1 MARRVPRTSVP
12 IVLGTIAVP
21 LTVAILVGW
30 TIVVARSPFVTGAW
44 LLVLGIISL
53 SIILLVLV
61 LLSLFLLREMVA
73 AQRQFGFID
82 SVTHELKSPL
92 ASVKL
97 GLDALRRPDLPPEK
111 TQEVVEMVRT
121 EVDRLSGFIGDVLQ
135 ARPGGA
141 RPEPAG
147 RDDRPGRHGGDDRR
161 DGGASAPHPARGHR
175 GGRARGSSALDR
187 PHRRRD
193 GAHQP
198 HRQRREVLRSA
209 HRGAGGGPARRPRAD
224 DHRRHR
230 PRHRPRARRPAPRL
244 WSLLPGRE

>member
-121 EVDRLSGFIGDVLQ
+121 EVERLSGFIGDVLQ
-135 ARPGGA
+135 ANRVVHGQSRRVETIDLADTVATIAATVVRRHHIP
-141 RPEPAG
+141 PE
-147 RDDRPGRHGGDDRR
+147 
-161 DGGASAPHPARGHR
+161 GHR
-175 GGRARGSSALDR
+175 GGGARGLRLDR

-209 HRGAGGGPARRPRAD
+209 HRGAGGGPA
-224 DHRRHR
+224 
-230 PRHRPRARRPAPRL
+230 
-244 WSLLPGRE
+244 